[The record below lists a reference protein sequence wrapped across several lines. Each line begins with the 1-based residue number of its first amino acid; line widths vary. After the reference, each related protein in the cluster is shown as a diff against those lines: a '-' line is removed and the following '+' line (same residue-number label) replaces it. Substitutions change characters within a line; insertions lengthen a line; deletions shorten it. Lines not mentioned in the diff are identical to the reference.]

1 MADTKYAPYNVL
13 ATYRSPDDAR
23 AAITALERDGG
34 VEAGDIELLGAD
46 GVGAPVTN
54 EAQRDVDMAATGAV
68 GKRFGSGFLVG
79 ALLGGLLGLLVAF
92 IAFGVLDVADD
103 MQAGGWIASVLGF
116 AALGGMLGAFWGGA
130 TGLPVSDA
138 WGETFE
144 AVKTGSA
151 CVAVHTHQQA
161 EAEAALEALR
171 KTKPA
176 KLGRFGSDGKLEEVR
191 AA

>member
-13 ATYRSPDDAR
+13 ATYRSADEAR

-46 GVGAPVTN
+46 GVGAPRTN
-54 EAQRDVDMAATGAV
+54 EAQRDVDGAIAGTVAKRVGAGVAAGAAIGGIVGLVAGYLVFEVFDLVADMTTAGVFGAAIAGAAV
-68 GKRFGSGFLVG
+68 G
-79 ALLGGLLGLLVAF
+79 AY
-92 IAFGVLDVADD
+92 
-103 MQAGGWIASVLGF
+103 LGF
-116 AALGGMLGAFWGGA
+116 FYGGA

-144 AVKTGSA
+144 AVKSGST
-151 CVAVHTHQQA
+151 CIAVHTHEEA
-161 EAEAALEALR
+161 AAEAALEALR

-176 KLGRFGSDGKLEEVR
+176 RLGRFGSDGRLQQV
-191 AA
+191 A